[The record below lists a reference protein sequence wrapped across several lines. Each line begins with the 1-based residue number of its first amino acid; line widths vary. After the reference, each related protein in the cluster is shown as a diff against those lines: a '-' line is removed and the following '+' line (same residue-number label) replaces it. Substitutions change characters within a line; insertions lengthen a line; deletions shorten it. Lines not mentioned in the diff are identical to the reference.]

1 MIFTIDRLIHF
12 DLQYNKKNPKFKV
25 GNHVRISKYKNG
37 FAKYYT
43 PNQTD
48 ETFVIEKASNTVPWT
63 YNIDDLIDEN
73 IVEIFQ
79 KKQKKSRKRQAKNN
93 SRLKEW

>member
-1 MIFTIDRLIHF
+1 MIFTIDHLIHF
-12 DLQYNKKNPKFKV
+12 GLEYNKKNPKFKV
-25 GNHVRISKYKNG
+25 GDHVRISKYKNS

-43 PNQTD
+43 PNQP
-48 ETFVIEKASNTVPWT
+48 EEIFVIEKVSNTAPWT

-73 IVEIFQ
+73 IVGIF
-79 KKQKKSRKRQAKNN
+79 KKKPKKWKRQAKNN